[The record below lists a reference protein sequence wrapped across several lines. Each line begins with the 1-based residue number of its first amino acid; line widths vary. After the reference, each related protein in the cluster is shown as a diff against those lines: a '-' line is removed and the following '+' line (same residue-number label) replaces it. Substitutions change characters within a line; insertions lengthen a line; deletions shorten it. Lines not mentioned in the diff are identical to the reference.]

1 MANLRVQRTGAA
13 FVLFDGGL
21 FDRVPDGWFVESFW
35 REKNLVTAERPG
47 RGSVLFVRHADETW
61 VLRHYRRGGLMARLN
76 EDYYLWAGLERTRA
90 FREWRLLDE
99 LSRRGLP
106 VPRPIAAHVIKK
118 GLSYRAD
125 ILTACIE
132 NTRSYASMISSGDV
146 GDGHWEN
153 IGRTL
158 RRFHDEGVNHHDLNA
173 HNILIDD
180 RQRVFLV
187 DFDRGGLRDRGAWTQ
202 SNINRLLRSLRKIS
216 LETGVAFD
224 EAGWSR
230 LVSSYESAR

>member
-106 VPRPIAAHVIKK
+106 VPRPIAA
-118 GLSYRAD
+118 S
-125 ILTACIE
+125 
-132 NTRSYASMISSGDV
+132 
-146 GDGHWEN
+146 
-153 IGRTL
+153 RTPDPT
-158 RRFHDEGVNHHDLNA
+158 HP
-173 HNILIDD
+173 
-180 RQRVFLV
+180 
-187 DFDRGGLRDRGAWTQ
+187 
-202 SNINRLLRSLRKIS
+202 
-216 LETGVAFD
+216 
-224 EAGWSR
+224 
-230 LVSSYESAR
+230 